1 MPFLSYEFF
10 HLRVFYMVRSIDN
23 QMISLGERDEIR
35 KKIKD
40 LSYQPPKSLNEY
52 EARERKISALRDQ
65 LNYL

>member
-1 MPFLSYEFF
+1 
-10 HLRVFYMVRSIDN
+10 
-23 QMISLGERDEIR
+23 MISLGERDEIR